1 MAVSLR
7 LSREWP
13 LRFSKQLFQHKQTKP
28 MERAPS
34 DANERGAT
42 VMLCSADSQNN
53 GSI

>member
-28 MERAPS
+28 MERAPT
-34 DANERGAT
+34 DANERGTT